1 MTVELDIKRIKEKA
15 LLLVD
20 SEEDFSLLFD
30 QSLYLDLIENVEDY
44 IAEGLAS
51 HYNSCY
57 E

>member
-1 MTVELDIKRIKEKA
+1 MTIELDIKRIKEKA

>member
-20 SEEDFSLLFD
+20 SEDKFSLLFD
-30 QSLYLDLIENVEDY
+30 QSLYLDLIENIEDY

-51 HYNSCY
+51 HYNNCY

>member
-1 MTVELDIKRIKEKA
+1 MTVELDIRRIKEKA